1 MTHSTPK
8 RCGRAALK
16 LSTAMLMLSLV
27 MAPGHAG
34 VGDEMEDYFTDMGA
48 AANVTGASSFE
59 GQSAGYYTL
68 GSAWTRFPQKTVYPA
83 NLQLPSVRAGCG
95 GIDIFTG
102 SFSFINASEF
112 VAMLKAVANN
122 AVGFAFKLAI
132 DSISPQIGGVMNE
145 LQDIANKINSQN
157 LSSCET
163 AQALVGGIAGEI
175 GIKRGMVCDAVG
187 TSKGLFS
194 DWARA
199 AQKCGNDGQESST
212 LAQADGALKAQ
223 LPGPKNYAWDM
234 INGSSLAGA
243 DTQMKEFVMT
253 LTGTII
259 VGTRASDNE
268 ELRIDYV
275 GHGDLTILDALLY
288 GDSSVRIKKCQN
300 TTDCLSLASA
310 DQTIPA
316 LGNKALMP
324 KIAEMIRSMS
334 LKIKTDQP
342 LTAEERNLLGVS
354 SVPIYKILA
363 VQAASGF
370 IVNNSEIN
378 VLAEITAIDVLNSIV
393 QRLMDQIAAGQSNN
407 LNASD
412 MKNLEQFNAQVAQVR
427 ARLVQHE
434 ISVSNKV
441 NQTFD
446 IINNAIRIESTLQS
460 RMAPGMAASLNFS
473 RALSAQ
479 GLRP

>member
-1 MTHSTPK
+1 
-8 RCGRAALK
+8 
-16 LSTAMLMLSLV
+16 
-27 MAPGHAG
+27 
-34 VGDEMEDYFTDMGA
+34 
-48 AANVTGASSFE
+48 
-59 GQSAGYYTL
+59 
-68 GSAWTRFPQKTVYPA
+68 
-83 NLQLPSVRAGCG
+83 
-95 GIDIFTG
+95 
-102 SFSFINASEF
+102 
-112 VAMLKAVANN
+112 
-122 AVGFAFKLAI
+122 
-132 DSISPQIGGVMNE
+132 
-145 LQDIANKINSQN
+145 
-157 LSSCET
+157 
-163 AQALVGGIAGEI
+163 
-175 GIKRGMVCDAVG
+175 
-187 TSKGLFS
+187 
-194 DWARA
+194 
-199 AQKCGNDGQESST
+199 
-212 LAQADGALKAQ
+212 
-223 LPGPKNYAWDM
+223 
-234 INGSSLAGA
+234 
-243 DTQMKEFVMT
+243 MT

-300 TTDCLSLASA
+300 TTGCLTLASG

-316 LGNKALMP
+316 LRNKALMP

-334 LKIKTDQP
+334 QKIKTDQP

-370 IVNNSEIN
+370 TVNNSEIN

-393 QRLMDQIAAGQSNN
+393 QRLMDQIAAGQSSN

-412 MKNLEQFNAQVAQVR
+412 MKNIEQFNAQVAQVR

-434 ISVSNKV
+434 ISVNDKV

-460 RMAPGMAASLNFS
+460 RMAPAMAASLNFS

>member
-1 MTHSTPK
+1 
-8 RCGRAALK
+8 
-16 LSTAMLMLSLV
+16 V
-27 MAPGHAG
+27 
-34 VGDEMEDYFTDMGA
+34 
-48 AANVTGASSFE
+48 
-59 GQSAGYYTL
+59 
-68 GSAWTRFPQKTVYPA
+68 
-83 NLQLPSVRAGCG
+83 
-95 GIDIFTG
+95 
-102 SFSFINASEF
+102 
-112 VAMLKAVANN
+112 
-122 AVGFAFKLAI
+122 
-132 DSISPQIGGVMNE
+132 GGV
-145 LQDIANKINSQN
+145 
-157 LSSCET
+157 
-163 AQALVGGIAGEI
+163 AGEI

-288 GDSSVRIKKCQN
+288 GDSSVRIKKCEN
-300 TTDCLSLASA
+300 TTDCLTLASG

-412 MKNLEQFNAQVAQVR
+412 MKNLEQFNAQVSQVR